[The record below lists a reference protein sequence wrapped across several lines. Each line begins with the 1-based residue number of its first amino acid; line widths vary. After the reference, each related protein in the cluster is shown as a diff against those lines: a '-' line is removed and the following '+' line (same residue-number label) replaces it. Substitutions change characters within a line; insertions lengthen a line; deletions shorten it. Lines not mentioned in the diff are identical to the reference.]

1 MDAMEKK
8 TLGVTISE
16 KRKEKGMTQADL
28 ANLMGVTD
36 KAVSKW
42 ERDLSYP
49 DVASF
54 PRLAQALGVSVDELM
69 ASTSSSGRK
78 KDVESIVWTA
88 VRGVA
93 LAMGIAVTVLSVL
106 DELETEA
113 GLGMLGIAV
122 ACISIFSQR
131 QGEMRR

>member
-8 TLGVTISE
+8 TLGATIAE
-16 KRKEKGMTQADL
+16 MRKEKGMTQADL
-28 ANLMGVTD
+28 ATLMGVTD

-122 ACISIFSQR
+122 ACISIFLLR
-131 QGEMRR
+131 DREK

>member
-8 TLGVTISE
+8 TLGSTIAE

-42 ERDLSYP
+42 ERDLSHP

-88 VRGVA
+88 VRGVS

-122 ACISIFSQR
+122 ACISIFLLR
-131 QGEMRR
+131 DREK

>member
-1 MDAMEKK
+1 MDAMENK

-122 ACISIFSQR
+122 ACISIFLLR
-131 QGEMRR
+131 DREK

>member
-8 TLGVTISE
+8 TLGSTIAE

-88 VRGVA
+88 VRGVS

-122 ACISIFSQR
+122 ACISIFLLR
-131 QGEMRR
+131 DREK

>member
-88 VRGVA
+88 VRGVS

-122 ACISIFSQR
+122 ACISIFLLR
-131 QGEMRR
+131 DREK

>member
-8 TLGVTISE
+8 TLGSTIAE

-122 ACISIFSQR
+122 ACISIFLLR
-131 QGEMRR
+131 DREK

>member
-122 ACISIFSQR
+122 ACISIFLLR
-131 QGEMRR
+131 YREK